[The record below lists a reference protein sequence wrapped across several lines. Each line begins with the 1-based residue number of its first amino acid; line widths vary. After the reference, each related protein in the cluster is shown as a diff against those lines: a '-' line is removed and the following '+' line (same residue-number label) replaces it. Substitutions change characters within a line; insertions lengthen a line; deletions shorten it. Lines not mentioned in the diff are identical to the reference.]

1 MEQYNTDAWL
11 NLGVAGAALFIVLVL
26 VLSMF
31 RQQAKSMGKLCTK
44 IDYLVTSFSDNN
56 IKLNEVIIAND
67 KDQKEV
73 LRKLDDLSTT
83 LADMHKRIV
92 RVDVR
97 LYDSQ
102 REKEE

>member
-1 MEQYNTDAWL
+1 MEQYNPDAWL

-31 RQQAKSMGKLCTK
+31 RQQAKSVDELCAK
-44 IDYLVTSFSDNN
+44 IDDLVTSFSDNN
-56 IKLNEVIIAND
+56 IKLTEVIIAND

-73 LRKLDDLSTT
+73 LRKLDNISAT